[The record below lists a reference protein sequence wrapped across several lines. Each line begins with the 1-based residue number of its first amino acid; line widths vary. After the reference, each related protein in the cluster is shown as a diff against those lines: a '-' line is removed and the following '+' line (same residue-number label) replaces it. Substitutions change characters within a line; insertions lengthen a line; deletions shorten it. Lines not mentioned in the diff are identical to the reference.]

1 MQKQIK
7 GITFY
12 SYVWEIII
20 FGGFISANEFA
31 IKNLVQ
37 AYVWF
42 FYFMT
47 TIAVFIFF
55 CGFKEPRYQYTQ
67 AKYHWEM
74 VTNTLLGIMLA
85 YYGYF
90 VCASILTFFG
100 YVSAS
105 HHYFIKDKE
114 NGKTE

>member
-12 SYVWEIII
+12 SYVWEIVI

-37 AYVWF
+37 AYEWF
-42 FYFMT
+42 FHF
-47 TIAVFIFF
+47 IATLAVLTV
-55 CGFKEPRYQYTQ
+55 CSGFKAAQWQYTK
-67 AKYHWEM
+67 AKYRWEI

-85 YYGYF
+85 YYSYF
-90 VCASILTFFG
+90 VSASILTFFG
-100 YVSAS
+100 YASAS
-105 HHYFIKDKE
+105 HHYFIKDNE
-114 NGKTE
+114 NDKTE